1 MKVTADTTCNTER
14 RAKRHRASPP
24 QRARTAW
31 TWAPCRAS
39 IRSIVVLS
47 EEYVVI
53 DGAPQP
59 EVAVDIRREAGLS
72 PRTLEQTSLALEGS
86 WAAVHVVHVD
96 TAAVVAMGRV
106 IGDGGWYFHIAD
118 MAVLPDHQRRGIGT
132 AVLTRLVERI
142 GIYAPPGAYITL
154 LADAPGRPLYRS
166 HGFVET
172 APDSIG
178 MVLGTGPRT
187 IAAATAPRTCEPNR
201 RNDDA
206 ERLATPRRWR
216 ARSAVCACSNQHG
229 SPDSATSP

>member
-1 MKVTADTTCNTER
+1 M
-14 RAKRHRASPP
+14 
-24 QRARTAW
+24 
-31 TWAPCRAS
+31 
-39 IRSIVVLS
+39 VVLS

-59 EVAVDIRREAGLS
+59 EVAVDIRRDAGLS
-72 PRTLEQTSLALEGS
+72 PRTLDQTSLALEGS

-118 MAVLPDHQRRGIGT
+118 MAVLPDHQHRGIGT

-142 GIYAPPGAYITL
+142 GIDAPPGAYITL

-187 IAAATAPRTCEPNR
+187 IAATTAPRTCEPNR
-201 RNDDA
+201 T
-206 ERLATPRRWR
+206 ERRRRTPG
-216 ARSAVCACSNQHG
+216 H
-229 SPDSATSP
+229 T